1 MCQNTAVCGFQF
13 TRTLYF
19 VLPWVVVVD
28 SGRVLVVVEVNG
40 IAVVV
45 IVFIVVNIV
54 VAKVECSV
62 DGTIG

>member
-1 MCQNTAVCGFQF
+1 MWYTAVRGFQF
-13 TRTLYF
+13 TRTIYF
-19 VLPWVVVVD
+19 SLPWVVVVD
-28 SGRVLVVVEVNG
+28 SGRVLVVVDEDG